1 MKHILL
7 SFFLLVSTF
16 LAYGQTG
23 VLNGNITDEESG
35 EPLIGATILLK
46 NTNYGAN
53 ADLEGDFKISGIP
66 YGNYTLE
73 VTYIGYQKYQI
84 EIEIENKNTDLGKI
98 QIAQDVIGLQEV
110 KVFADIITDRK
121 TPVAISTVE
130 AKELDERF
138 AGMEISEV
146 VQNTPGVYSIQG
158 AGGYGD
164 NEVYI
169 RGLDQTNVAFLVN
182 GIPVNDMENGR
193 MYWSNFA
200 GLSEVTRQTQVQR
213 GLGASKLAIN
223 AIGGTVNM
231 VTKPADKKRGG
242 RLEQQIGTG
251 AWNQRTRFSYNT
263 GESRDGWAFSFQGSR
278 TTSNSSLIG
287 LSSQNQGSIIPG
299 AFVDAWSYYVSVS
312 KKINEQHQLMFWGFG
327 APVNRGTAFVMDEQT
342 RENFNITDPN
352 VNNILGIYQGE
363 LFNVRQNKINK
374 PLTALTHY
382 WDMDEKSTLTTSLYY
397 SHANVYSVQPRDA
410 NESLFFPERTQQ
422 MVDDGLLTPD
432 NLINWDNLASM
443 NRASSQFRQITNP
456 NGNMDIPLLEGYA
469 SRFYSEARYNNHNWL
484 GLISNYKRQ
493 IGNLSILGGVDLRRY
508 RGSHFARVHD
518 TFGGDFVLNES
529 PRFADD
535 YNKLQPNGIA
545 QKGDKFNYDY
555 DGVVNWAAAFSQ
567 AEYRWN
573 EFTAFISLA
582 GTNSNYTRY
591 GYFWN
596 GRPAFEANSLGKSAT
611 VNFFTYT
618 AKTGVSYTPNN
629 RHKVFANAGHFVRPP
644 FFSDVFADARYGN
657 LITTNYRLEKVNSA
671 EVGYGYNS
679 SKLKGNINAYYTEWN
694 DRNVP
699 FNIVGGDGDANLEG
713 LDPGDFVPLNLSGIE
728 STYMGIELDFRYN
741 PIPTL
746 EVSGF
751 ASLGDWKYTNGSSVS
766 IATQLPGETEMD
778 TASVSVDLAGF
789 PVGAVAQTTA
799 GLGLHYTGIRS
810 TYIGVRSNYSD
821 NISVRFAPSDVAR
834 GFITADQI
842 NSKFDDYV
850 TLDLYAGRY
859 FDIGENMTGRLSV
872 NVQNL
877 LDAEYVRWSS
887 YFMDQF
893 QNGYGYG
900 RTFTI
905 GLSITY

>member
-1 MKHILL
+1 MKQLLLITILTVFSYL
-7 SFFLLVSTF
+7 TY
-16 LAYGQTG
+16 AQTA
-23 VLNGNITDEESG
+23 VLRGNIIDEQNG
-35 EPLIGATILLK
+35 EPLIGANVILK
-46 NTNYGAN
+46 GTNYGAI
-53 ADLEGDFKISGIP
+53 ADVEGDFKIP
-66 YGNYTLE
+66 NVPEGNYMLQI
-73 VTYIGYQKYQI
+73 TYIGYNSFQK
-84 EIEIENKNTDLGKI
+84 EIEIEGGDINLGVI
-98 QIAQDVIGLQEV
+98 NMNQDVVGLKEV
-110 KVFADIITDRK
+110 KVFADIVTDRK
-121 TPVAISTVE
+121 TPIAISTID

-138 AGMEISEV
+138 SGMEISEV

-200 GLSEVTRQTQVQR
+200 GLSEVSRQTQVQR

-223 AIGGTVNM
+223 AIGGSVNM
-231 VTKPADKKRGG
+231 ITKPADKKRGG

-251 AWNQRTRFSYNT
+251 SWNQRTRFSYNT
-263 GESRDGWAFSFQGSR
+263 GENSNGWAFSFQGSR

-287 LSSQNQGSIIPG
+287 LSAQQQGTQIPG

-312 KKINEQHQLMFWGFG
+312 KKINEQHQIMFWGFG
-327 APVNRGTAFVMDEQT
+327 APVNRGTAFVMDEET
-342 RENFNITDPN
+342 RATFGITDPN
-352 VNNILGIYQGE
+352 VNNILGTYQGE

-374 PLTALTHY
+374 PLTAITHY
-382 WDMDEKSTLTTSLYY
+382 WDMDAKSTLTTSLYY
-397 SHANVYSVQPRDA
+397 SYANVYSVQPRDA

-422 MVDDGLLTPD
+422 MVDDGLLTPE

-443 NRASSQFRQITNP
+443 NRASSQFRSINNP
-456 NGNMDIPLLEGYA
+456 NGNMDVPLLEGYA

-493 IGNLSILGGVDLRRY
+493 IGKLSLLGGIDLRRY

-535 YNKLQPNGIA
+535 YNKLQPNGVA
-545 QKGDKFNYDY
+545 KKGDKFNYDY
-555 DGVVNWAAAFSQ
+555 DGVVNWAAAFGQ
-567 AEYRWN
+567 AEYRFN
-573 EFTAFISLA
+573 QFTAFVSLT

-611 VNFFTYT
+611 LNFLTYT
-618 AKTGVSYTPNN
+618 AKTGVSYTPDN
-629 RHKVFANAGHFVRPP
+629 RHKIFANAGHFIRPP
-644 FFSDVFADARYGN
+644 FFGDVFADARYGN
-657 LITTNYRLEKVNSA
+657 VITNNYKLETVNSA
-671 EVGYGYNS
+671 EIGYGLNT
-679 SKLKGNINAYYTEWN
+679 SKIKVNVNAYYTTWN

-699 FNIVGGDGDANLEG
+699 FNVVGGQGDANLEG

-728 STYMGIELDFRYN
+728 STYKGIELDFSYN
-741 PIPTL
+741 PIPTF

-751 ASLGDWKYTNGSSVS
+751 ASIGDWKYTNGSSVS
-766 IATQLPGETEMD
+766 IATQLPGESEMD

-799 GLGLHYTGIRS
+799 GLGFHYTGIKS
-810 TYIGVRSNYSD
+810 TYIGMRSNYSD
-821 NISVRFAPSDVAR
+821 NISVRFAPADVAR

-842 NSKFDDYV
+842 NSKFDDFV
-850 TLDLYAGRY
+850 TFDLYAGRY
-859 FDIGENMTGRLSV
+859 FDIGDKMSGRLSV

-877 LDAEYVRWSS
+877 FDTEYIRWSS
-887 YFMDQF
+887 YFTNQF
-893 QNGYGYG
+893 QNAYGFG